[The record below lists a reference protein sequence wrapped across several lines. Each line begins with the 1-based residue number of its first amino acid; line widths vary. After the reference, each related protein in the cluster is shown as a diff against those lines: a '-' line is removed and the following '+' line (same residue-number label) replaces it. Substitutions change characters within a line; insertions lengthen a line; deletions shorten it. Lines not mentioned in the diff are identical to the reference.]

1 VAVTRRTFKPAAV
14 LPVRRRQQLELGEGA
29 ARSAQLSFG
38 RRDERAGDAAPL
50 VRLAYRE
57 SAPLAHPLSR
67 GQAVLRH
74 TQIELHAADHLASA
88 VGVAVGVARASEK
101 QRIGIEQALHVR
113 LHEPVERSLCGVRD
127 DALFALLVDG
137 VDHVCQPRH
146 VDRAA
151 ACDFHTLGAHEPRR
165 QE

>member
-1 VAVTRRTFKPAAV
+1 MTPPEGRRSGAGVVAVTRRTFKPAAV

-29 ARSAQLSFG
+29 ASGTQLSFG

-88 VGVAVGVARASEK
+88 VGVAGDIFTGTACTLVKLQGHDAPSGVVPSA
-101 QRIGIEQALHVR
+101 
-113 LHEPVERSLCGVRD
+113 GVWLGLGEAMPLID
-127 DALFALLVDG
+127 EA
-137 VDHVCQPRH
+137 P
-146 VDRAA
+146 
-151 ACDFHTLGAHEPRR
+151 LGANGFEELSPV
-165 QE
+165 

>member
-1 VAVTRRTFKPAAV
+1 METSSQGRSHAGCVTPPEGRRSGAGVVAVTRRTFKPAAV
-14 LPVRRRQQLELGEGA
+14 LPVRRRQQLELGECA
-29 ARSAQLSFG
+29 ASGAQLSFG

-74 TQIELHAADHLASA
+74 TQIELHAADHLAST
-88 VGVAVGVARASEK
+88 VGVARACEK

-113 LHEPVERSLCGVRD
+113 LHEPVKRTLRGVRD

-137 VDHVCQPRH
+137 VDHVC
-146 VDRAA
+146 
-151 ACDFHTLGAHEPRR
+151 
-165 QE
+165 